1 MEKQRDDQKQQ
12 HEQQQRI
19 TTSSPEMNKRMSI
32 LLADPGNQ
40 TCADCPAR
48 RPLWVSF
55 FATSRA
61 GGSKH
66 VGVFVCSSCA
76 QHHHFE
82 LGEKRCR
89 IKYLKMVHEWRLDD
103 IEILENSRSN
113 LAVNVIMEGTLTNEM
128 FEKERI
134 LSNEEEEDERR
145 AKFVKNKYKKH
156 KYIDQILFH
165 ELVLN
170 FWKQEK
176 EVKGHTVETAPLTLE
191 ISVPAVRSSIN
202 GSNFNNSSSTSLQ
215 FTELEGKDHDNERRR
230 SKSKSRHTSRSEL
243 TSSCSKLDEE
253 NIRKLRRR
261 LADASSCVD
270 MPSDVQLR
278 SSRHSSSG
286 SKTHRKY
293 NTKPR
298 TSSNEEDS
306 HKKHRAASSGRRI
319 RHEKDRT
326 SRPSRPLRRKSARRS
341 QGSTSSRHMENNR
354 IKKSFS
360 NPNLLLGEAD
370 EVAQH
375 VKDAVIRPKVSRSS
389 SNPNLVQRRSPS
401 NNNLA
406 RMGNPNLLLGKADEA
421 AQHVKDA
428 VIRPKVSRSS
438 SNPNLVQRRLPSNN
452 SLARMGNASN
462 QNLLPILKIP
472 GRRRSNRNLVAF
484 HSSLNHSFA
493 TSSSGSRIDS
503 NEPPDLDGEELVI
516 HEYFQEMRDRK
527 KKTKDD
533 NPLKALADN
542 FLQST
547 ILNAMN
553 KPSNNTSPKTYSDKN
568 ATAAATSDDIPA
580 IGTVVQSSYK
590 GSDSLRRT
598 ASKPTLIASSSNSYK
613 NCSSLSLMRRSASTS
628 KVLNATTWKEQGE
641 TKNDVSKLE
650 VRAKLLGINLKP
662 ATKKAPV
669 RVTPL

>member
-1 MEKQRDDQKQQ
+1 MMEKQRDDQKQQ

-389 SNPNLVQRRSPS
+389 SNPNLVQRR
-401 NNNLA
+401 
-406 RMGNPNLLLGKADEA
+406 
-421 AQHVKDA
+421 
-428 VIRPKVSRSS
+428 
-438 SNPNLVQRRLPSNN
+438 LPSNN